1 MVVTELV
8 ITVTELVVAELA
20 VTVSELVVA
29 ELVVTVTE
37 LVVGERM
44 VTMAELMAKVYVVR
58 KGQELQ
64 PWFQAKPIV
73 VYLGYSHA
81 HGSQTAKKFPG
92 KHCQRLEELMFGG
105 DPSES
110 SPLEHKEKIFT
121 CIPASTSSSARS
133 PWTSACG
140 GRAGDHGDRAGGRRA
155 GGHLDRAG
163 GHGDRAAGGR
173 PDGIGDRAGGGRIII
188 LHIA

>member
-29 ELVVTVTE
+29 ELMVTVTE

-44 VTMAELMAKVYVVR
+44 VTVAELMAKVYLVR

-81 HGSQTAKKFPG
+81 HGSQAAKKFPG
-92 KHCQRLEELMFGG
+92 KHCQRLEKLMFG
-105 DPSES
+105 
-110 SPLEHKEKIFT
+110 
-121 CIPASTSSSARS
+121 A
-133 PWTSACG
+133 G
-140 GRAGDHGDRAGGRRA
+140 GHSDRAGDGQ
-155 GGHLDRAG
+155 AG
-163 GHGDRAAGGR
+163 GHGVVVEQVVTLTELVVAELVVTVTELVVAELVVRWPSWGW
-173 PDGIGDRAGGGRIII
+173 PTWWSC
-188 LHIA
+188 LQSW